1 MTTIRPFPNL
11 QRRGDSPFERDVERV
26 VSNLLRGK
34 LNATLDVTLTPS
46 ASSTVIIDER
56 FSEQCAVEFDPLTAN
71 AASEKAA
78 GTLWVSARTAGQIT
92 VSHANNAQTDRSF
105 RLIII
110 G

>member
-1 MTTIRPFPNL
+1 MTTRPFPAP

-26 VSNLLRGK
+26 ISNLLRGK
-34 LNATLDVTLTPS
+34 MNATLDVTLSPS
-46 ASSTVIIDER
+46 ASSTIINDVR
-56 FSEQCAVEFDPLTAN
+56 FSEQCAVSFDPLTAN

-92 VSHANNAQTDRSF
+92 VAHANNAQADRSF
-105 RLIII
+105 RLTII